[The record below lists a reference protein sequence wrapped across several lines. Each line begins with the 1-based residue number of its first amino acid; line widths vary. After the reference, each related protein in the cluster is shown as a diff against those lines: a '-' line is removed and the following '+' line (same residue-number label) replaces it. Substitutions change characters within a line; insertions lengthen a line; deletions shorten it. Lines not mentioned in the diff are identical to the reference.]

1 MESIFNEEGMPV
13 KHRFILKA
21 IKLRK
26 KITKLRM
33 ESMLFCLRKLTGGYL
48 VFLWV
53 QVSEVKDE
61 RSEMKKARRWPENI
75 QSERILAHVDSL
87 ETKTEGSVGHKRVH
101 YTRRRDMMG
110 IVSAPFWGHSLQ
122 LEKEMRNARLV
133 SRGQGRHS
141 LGQKVTSSVPPSKW
155 CIQTTKACLL

>member
-61 RSEMKKARRWPENI
+61 RSGSMFLLFLRRKG
-75 QSERILAHVDSL
+75 RR
-87 ETKTEGSVGHKRVH
+87 GVGGPRKR
-101 YTRRRDMMG
+101 
-110 IVSAPFWGHSLQ
+110 
-122 LEKEMRNARLV
+122 
-133 SRGQGRHS
+133 
-141 LGQKVTSSVPPSKW
+141 
-155 CIQTTKACLL
+155 